1 MISKQQHIRVATRR
15 SDLALAQT
23 RQWISQVLT
32 HRPEWQFELVL
43 VDSTGDLEPDR
54 ALHEFGGK
62 GVFSSALEQALLDR
76 RADLAIH
83 SLKDLPVR
91 PDPIFVLPAL
101 SARANPFD
109 VLVTRKGT
117 RAADLPPDA
126 TAGTGSPRRSVQ
138 LTARYPDWR
147 IRPIRGNVGTR
158 LSKLK
163 QGDCD
168 VLVLAAAGL
177 ERLGLDTGG
186 HPDFEFEY
194 LDERDMIPACGQGIL
209 AMQTLAANEALN
221 ALLAEAADDPIS
233 RLCYEAERTVI
244 EHFGASCH
252 APVAA
257 YASVDAGGDLIL
269 SALNAL
275 GGPAHL
281 KSIRMP
287 VGNRQ
292 IDGERM
298 QTALDRLT
306 GKVWLV
312 GAGPGDPGLFTLKG
326 RSLLET
332 ADAILFDR
340 LGTAGLTRFM
350 NPEAERIYV
359 GKRAGD
365 HALTQPDIGQYLVRL
380 AREGKRVV
388 RLKGGDPFVFG
399 RGGEELLLLKSAAI
413 PYEVVPGVTSS
424 VAAPAYAGIPV
435 THRGLASSVH
445 IITAH
450 EGAGGLRDALNFDD
464 LARLEGT
471 LVFMMGVGQ
480 LPELTAG
487 LLAAGKSPDTPCAM
501 VSNGT
506 LERQQV
512 LHTTLKSLPHDQ
524 AAADIRP
531 PAVTV
536 IGDVAALG
544 HELAWFHPRVFRRGQ
559 PDQPLAGRRIL
570 VNRSVPPSAFAP
582 DMSLA
587 VQLIR
592 AGACPTEVC
601 LTRVVTP
608 PEMQRTLDMGLQT
621 VLSDA
626 GAKLRAGSET
636 DGHPVL
642 VLTSAHGV
650 AACFA
655 ALDRLGVDRRHL
667 ADWRFAVVGSATADA
682 LKKYGYQADWVPEI
696 FDSEHLAALLQQVT
710 GTDDPI
716 VAVRAAGR
724 SPVLAAV
731 MAAAGRRFLDLVAYE
746 TRPDPAARMLLPDAL
761 AEVEVLTFT
770 SASGVRA
777 FAAGL
782 AEIDQD
788 QQSGAKL
795 AEHLRSLPVFAIG
808 PMTAAACRA
817 AGFAVTA
824 VAPVHTTQGLT
835 ACLADYYQARIS

>member
-1 MISKQQHIRVATRR
+1 MISKQQIRVATRR
-15 SDLALAQT
+15 SDLAVAQA
-23 RQWISQVLT
+23 RQWMSQISKR
-32 HRPEWQFELVL
+32 RPEWHFELVL
-43 VDSTGDLEPDR
+43 IDSAGDLEPER
-54 ALHEFGGK
+54 ALHTFGGK
-62 GVFSSALEQALLDR
+62 GVFSGTLEQALRDR
-76 RADLAIH
+76 RADVAIH

-91 PDPIFVLPAL
+91 PDSAFALPAL
-101 SARANPFD
+101 SPRANPFD
-109 VLVTRKGT
+109 VLVTRKGM
-117 RAADLPPDA
+117 RAGELPA
-126 TAGTGSPRRSVQ
+126 GAVAGTGSPRRSVQ
-138 LTARYPDWR
+138 LAARYPNWQ
-147 IRPIRGNVGTR
+147 ICAIRGNVPTR
-158 LSKLK
+158 LDKLK
-163 QGDCD
+163 RGDCD

-177 ERLGLDTGG
+177 ERLRLVAGS

-194 LDERDMIPACGQGIL
+194 LDEQRMIPACGQGIL
-209 AMQTLAANEALN
+209 AMQTLAEHEALN
-221 ALLAEAADDPIS
+221 AMLAEAADDPMS
-233 RLCYEAERTVI
+233 RLCYEAERAVI

-257 YASVDAGGDLIL
+257 YASADENGDLIL

-275 GGPAHL
+275 GGPAHR
-281 KSIRMP
+281 KTVRMP
-287 VGNRQ
+287 VGRGS
-292 IDGERM
+292 IDGERL

-332 ADAILFDR
+332 ADAIVFDR
-340 LGTAGLTRFM
+340 LGTAGLTPFM
-350 NPEAERIYV
+350 NPDAERIYV

-365 HALTQPDIGQYLVRL
+365 HAVAQPDIGQYLVRL

-450 EGAGGLRDALNFDD
+450 EGEGGLSDALNFDD

-480 LPELTAG
+480 LSQLTAG
-487 LLAAGKSPDTPCAM
+487 LLAAGKAPDTPCAM

-506 LERQQV
+506 LERQRV
-512 LHTTLKSLPHDQ
+512 LHTTLRSLPDDQ

-544 HELAWFHPRVFRRGQ
+544 RELTWFHPQ
-559 PDQPLAGRRIL
+559 PAGSPRPDAPLAGRRIL
-570 VNRSVPPSAFAP
+570 VARSVPSAASAP
-582 DMSLA
+582 EAALA
-587 VQLIR
+587 AQLIQ

-608 PEMQRTLDMGLQT
+608 PAMRRALDQALQT
-621 VLSDA
+621 VLDDVGTKSDA
-626 GAKLRAGSET
+626 KSPDGACT
-636 DGHPVL
+636 VL

-650 AACFA
+650 SACFA
-655 ALDRLGVDRRHL
+655 ALDRLGADRRRL
-667 ADWRFAVVGSATADA
+667 AGWRFAVVGSATAAA
-682 LKKYGYQADWVPEI
+682 LKHFGYQADWMPET
-696 FDSEHLAALLQQVT
+696 FDSEHLAALLKRVT
-710 GTDDPI
+710 GAGDRI

-731 MAAAGRRFLDLVAYE
+731 MEQAGRHFLDLAAYE
-746 TRPDPAARMLLPDAL
+746 TRPDPAARMLLPDML
-761 AEVEVLTFT
+761 TDVEALTFT

-782 AEIDQD
+782 AEAAPD
-788 QQSGAKL
+788 GAADAGV
-795 AEHLRSLPVFAIG
+795 AERLRSLPVFAIG
-808 PMTAAACRA
+808 PMTAAACRE
-817 AGFAVTA
+817 AGFEVTA
-824 VAPVHTTQGLT
+824 VASVHTTQGLT
-835 ACLADYYQARIS
+835 ACMADYYQARIS